1 MLYLAHYL
9 FLLLLPAVYP
19 QMNAVDTVQLSCMF
33 HCALGRGLDGIFL
46 GSDIYH
52 VGEEC
57 SKTNGLWRCV
67 DVTVCTCNDLYVKHT
82 SAFTPLRGKFERN
95 FMAFLLFTA
104 CL

>member
-1 MLYLAHYL
+1 
-9 FLLLLPAVYP
+9 
-19 QMNAVDTVQLSCMF
+19 MNAVDTVQLSCMF

-67 DVTVCTCNDLYVKHT
+67 DVTVCTRNDQCEK
-82 SAFTPLRGKFERN
+82 RN
-95 FMAFLLFTA
+95 GAFTA
-104 CL
+104 CTGCESMF